1 MITDSQTNTL
11 YLADCL
17 PTKHPKFFADFEA
30 VLKKCGIAFQLLP
43 DTKDIWAVDYMPVQV
58 SLDKFVQFVYN
69 PDYLQSQKW
78 IKTISDVESIC
89 NSIKLN
95 RIKSDIVLDGGNV
108 TKTTDK
114 VIMCDKIFIENPH
127 YSRRQLADK
136 LRELFEVDIDDVK
149 TVEYI
154 RNTLPQELKE
164 KYTDDILYYII
175 DVINDFFTSS
185 GVLDQ
190 EPDEDGYIEIDN
202 DELVEYIIEEAKNDN
217 VGDFPADEIILIVN
231 AEGEYVDLSGE
242 YNLL

>member
-1 MITDSQTNTL
+1 MTDR
-11 YLADCL
+11 D
-17 PTKHPKFFADFEA
+17 DFYE
-30 VLKKCGIAFQLLP
+30 
-43 DTKDIWAVDYMPVQV
+43 D
-58 SLDKFVQFVYN
+58 
-69 PDYLQSQKW
+69 
-78 IKTISDVESIC
+78 
-89 NSIKLN
+89 
-95 RIKSDIVLDGGNV
+95 
-108 TKTTDK
+108 
-114 VIMCDKIFIENPH
+114 
-127 YSRRQLADK
+127 
-136 LRELFEVDIDDVK
+136 DIDDVK

-190 EPDEDGYIEIDN
+190 ESDEDGYIEIDN

-242 YNLL
+242 

>member
-1 MITDSQTNTL
+1 MTDR
-11 YLADCL
+11 D
-17 PTKHPKFFADFEA
+17 DFYE
-30 VLKKCGIAFQLLP
+30 
-43 DTKDIWAVDYMPVQV
+43 D
-58 SLDKFVQFVYN
+58 
-69 PDYLQSQKW
+69 
-78 IKTISDVESIC
+78 
-89 NSIKLN
+89 
-95 RIKSDIVLDGGNV
+95 
-108 TKTTDK
+108 
-114 VIMCDKIFIENPH
+114 
-127 YSRRQLADK
+127 
-136 LRELFEVDIDDVK
+136 DIDDVK

-217 VGDFPADEIILIVN
+217 VGEFPADEIILIVN

-242 YNLL
+242 

>member
-1 MITDSQTNTL
+1 MTDR
-11 YLADCL
+11 D
-17 PTKHPKFFADFEA
+17 DFYE
-30 VLKKCGIAFQLLP
+30 
-43 DTKDIWAVDYMPVQV
+43 D
-58 SLDKFVQFVYN
+58 
-69 PDYLQSQKW
+69 
-78 IKTISDVESIC
+78 
-89 NSIKLN
+89 
-95 RIKSDIVLDGGNV
+95 
-108 TKTTDK
+108 
-114 VIMCDKIFIENPH
+114 
-127 YSRRQLADK
+127 
-136 LRELFEVDIDDVK
+136 DIDDVK

-202 DELVEYIIEEAKNDN
+202 DEFVEYIIEEAKNDN

-242 YNLL
+242 